1 LGGAVGRSGKSAGR
15 AFRIALFNLEEAMPI
30 RTATLRHKLEH
41 NGAMLHVAMAMRA
54 QSRGADAPPTEQE
67 QALLDER
74 RALKEE
80 RAKRQAQA
88 RAPKVKPVRVAKE
101 AKPKAVKAPKPV
113 KEDKAAK
120 DHAKDAKEKPHH
132 KGPHLSRTELH
143 AKKAEA
149 LKAAEAAAK
158 KSAAA
163 KKTAKS

>member
-1 LGGAVGRSGKSAGR
+1 
-15 AFRIALFNLEEAMPI
+15 MPI
-30 RTATLRHKLEH
+30 RTATLRHKIEH
-41 NGAMLHVAMAMRA
+41 NGARLHAAMMARA
-54 QSRGADAPPTEQE
+54 QSRGADGVIMEEE

-88 RAPKVKPVRVAKE
+88 LMPKAKPVPVVKQ
-101 AKPKAVKAPKPV
+101 AKPKLPKAPKPA
-113 KEDKAAK
+113 KEDKASK
-120 DHAKDAKEKPHH
+120 DHAKDAKDAKPHH

-149 LKAAEAAAK
+149 LKAAEQAAK

-163 KKTAKS
+163 KKALKS